1 MEDYFSDSSVES
13 CRRLMD
19 LLAGWADF
27 AQEDDF
33 AQNEFDNIAD
43 LYQQSSMCESD
54 EDVRKFVKN
63 KILPLLLS
71 GQF

>member
-1 MEDYFSDSSVES
+1 MEFDSSEPHS

-27 AQEDDF
+27 AHDDEY
-33 AQNEFDNIAD
+33 AQAEFDIIAD
-43 LYQQSSMCESD
+43 LYQQSSMCQSD

-63 KILPLLLS
+63 KIVPLLLTGRS
-71 GQF
+71 